1 MTKEEKN
8 ILLKDLCARLQYKP
22 HCRVFKLNED
32 IKENDDVLY
41 GVIGDNVITLKSDED
56 ECLMYYQI
64 KPYLRPMNS
73 ITKDEEK
80 ELGNYL
86 STEVFLSIDGLH
98 SVLRAQRH
106 TSNFL
111 YSRHL
116 DVLGLI
122 EKGLAIEAPEGMYN

>member
-1 MTKEEKN
+1 MTQEEKDL
-8 ILLKDLCARLQYKP
+8 LLKDLFARLPYGTFVQFEVDGQKTIKP
-22 HCRVFKLNED
+22 LTVDFFSSTWYHTEW
-32 IKENDDVLY
+32 
-41 GVIGDNVITLKSDED
+41 
-56 ECLMYYQI
+56 I
-64 KPYLRPMNS
+64 KPYLRPMSS

-86 STEVFLSIDGLH
+86 STEVFLSTDGLY

-122 EKGLAIEAPEGMYN
+122 PMGLALEAPEDMYKTE

>member
-1 MTKEEKN
+1 MTKEEKS
-8 ILLKDLCARLQYKP
+8 LLLTDLCARLP
-22 HCRVFKLNED
+22 
-32 IKENDDVLY
+32 Y
-41 GVIGDNVITLKSDED
+41 GVKCNAVLKQMDGSLKSVFGKFKGYNGWANIGDNLVDIKTV
-56 ECLMYYQI
+56 
-64 KPYLRPMNS
+64 KPYLRPMS
-73 ITKDEEK
+73 SMTKDEEK

-116 DVLGLI
+116 DILGLI
-122 EKGLAIEAPEGMYN
+122 EKGLALPASKDMYK

>member
-1 MTKEEKN
+1 MKQEEKE
-8 ILLKDLCARLQYKP
+8 LLLRDLFGRLPYGAFVQFEVDGQKTIKP
-22 HCRVFKLNED
+22 LTMDFLSSTWYHTEW
-32 IKENDDVLY
+32 
-41 GVIGDNVITLKSDED
+41 
-56 ECLMYYQI
+56 I
-64 KPYLRPMNS
+64 KPYLRPMDS
-73 ITKDEEK
+73 MTKDEEK

-86 STEVFLSIDGLH
+86 STEVFLSTDGLH

-122 EKGLAIEAPEGMYN
+122 EQGLALEAPKDMYNI